1 MIQENGKSCE
11 GGLILGRFCSRNNE
25 NATHFMEEILKVIS
39 PLTLACVTAAA
50 FVNAALADDTVYTRS
65 LKADYADLIRD
76 WNYNDSGTRGVVR
89 RRNSAD
95 IYADLIRDWNGASK
109 AAIAV
114 EKK

>member
-1 MIQENGKSCE
+1 
-11 GGLILGRFCSRNNE
+11 
-25 NATHFMEEILKVIS
+25 MEEILNVIS

-50 FVNAALADDTVYTRS
+50 FASAALADNAVYTRS
-65 LKADYADLIRD
+65 LEADYADLIRD
-76 WNYNDSGTRGVVR
+76 WNYNDSGTPGVVR

-109 AAIAV
+109 ATIAV